1 MLCNNIEINKS
12 ERFTQTIKAEINKSE
27 RFMQTR
33 MDIHIFALLSES

>member
-1 MLCNNIEINKS
+1 MFCNNIEINKS
-12 ERFTQTIKAEINKSE
+12 DRFTQTIKAEINKSE

>member
-1 MLCNNIEINKS
+1 MLCNNIEVTKS

-27 RFMQTR
+27 RFMKTR